1 MFNRQPYNR
10 GKFNVPSTQTV
21 GNSGIALMVMS
32 VNAVTANRMISAIG
46 SANMHLNEASDGTNV
61 KYNNGAAGLIMG
73 SYADGTKTF
82 VASSDVSTL
91 VMDTQASQVLSGE
104 EVIVLEGL
112 TLKPG
117 DELVINTCDMTVT
130 LNGQNAMQYFSNDSD
145 FFTLLSGLNTI
156 EYNDGSANRDIA
168 FDIIW
173 KDRWL

>member
-1 MFNRQPYNR
+1 MFNQQPYNR
-10 GKFNVPSTQTV
+10 GKFNVPSTRAV
-21 GNSGIALMVMS
+21 GNSGIALMVMG
-32 VNAVTANRMISAIG
+32 AKPISASRIISAMG
-46 SANMHLNEASDGTNV
+46 SAVMQLDDVTVGTNV
-61 KYNNGAAGLIMG
+61 KYSNGIAGLIMDI
-73 SYADGTKTF
+73 YADGTKTF

-91 VMDTQASQVLSGE
+91 VMGTQASQVLSGE

-145 FFTLLSGLNTI
+145 FFALLSGINTI

>member
-10 GKFNVPSTQTV
+10 GKFNVPSTQAV
-21 GNSGIALMVMS
+21 GNSGIALMVMG
-32 VNAVTANRMISAIG
+32 ANPISASRIISAIG
-46 SANMHLNEASDGTNV
+46 SASMQLDDVTVGTNI
-61 KYNNGAAGLIMG
+61 KYNNGITGLVMD
-73 SYADGTKTF
+73 SHADGTKTF

-91 VMDTQASQVLSGE
+91 VMGTQASQVLSGE

-117 DELVINTCDMTVT
+117 DELIINTCDMTVT
-130 LNGQNAMQYFSNDSD
+130 LNGQNAMQYFSNDSS
-145 FFTLLSGLNTI
+145 FFTLLSGLNTV
-156 EYNDGSANRDIA
+156 EYNDGSASRNIM